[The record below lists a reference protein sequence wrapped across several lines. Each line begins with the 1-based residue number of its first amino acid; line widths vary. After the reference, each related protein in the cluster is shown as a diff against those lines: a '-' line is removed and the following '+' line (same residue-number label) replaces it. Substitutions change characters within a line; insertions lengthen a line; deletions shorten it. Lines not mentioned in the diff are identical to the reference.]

1 LELVVLA
8 VVEQVELLVVPWDDR
23 IEDDD
28 DKDDDL
34 QYNDMHDDDDGGA
47 SCLSCCNNNC
57 SCTLEGPSNAEAKCK
72 PNNSSSLTSTAA
84 FDAEDDDDAIGDIR
98 LDVSYCTIIG
108 DRILCVDRW
117 SVVLS

>member
-1 LELVVLA
+1 VELVVLA

-23 IEDDD
+23 IDDD

-34 QYNDMHDDDDGGA
+34 QYNDMHDDDDDDDDGT

-72 PNNSSSLTSTAA
+72 PNNSSSFTSTAPA
-84 FDAEDDDDAIGDIR
+84 VDAAADDDAIADIR
-98 LDVSYCTIIG
+98 FDDKYL
-108 DRILCVDRW
+108 
-117 SVVLS
+117 

>member
-1 LELVVLA
+1 VELVVLA
-8 VVEQVELLVVPWDDR
+8 VVEQVGWLVVPWDDR
-23 IEDDD
+23 IDDD
-28 DKDDDL
+28 DEEGDL
-34 QYNDMHDDDDGGA
+34 QYNDMHEDDDNDDGA

-84 FDAEDDDDAIGDIR
+84 FDADDDAIGDIR
-98 LDVSYCTIIG
+98 LDDSYCTIIG